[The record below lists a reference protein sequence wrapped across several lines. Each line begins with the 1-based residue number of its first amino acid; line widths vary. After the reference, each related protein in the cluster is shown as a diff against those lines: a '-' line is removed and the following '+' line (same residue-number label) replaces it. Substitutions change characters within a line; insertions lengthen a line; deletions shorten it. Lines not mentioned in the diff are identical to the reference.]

1 MGLDQEPAAG
11 AAEDSPEDSPEDGAP
26 ARGGTFEAFGDSAET
41 RALLGRLPE
50 VLGDCAARE
59 SALQRFRV
67 IMDKYQQQPHL
78 LDPHLEWMMNLLL
91 EIVQDKTSPVDLVH
105 LAFKFLYIITKVRG
119 YKTFLRLFPH
129 EVADVQPVLDMFTN
143 QNPKDHE
150 TWETRYMLL
159 LWLSMTCLIPFDF
172 TRLDGNLHTQ
182 PGQTRMS
189 ITDRILQIA
198 QSYLVVSDKARD
210 AAAVLVSKFITRPD
224 VKQKMADFLDWSLC
238 TLARS
243 SFQTIEGVITMDGM
257 LQALAQIFKHG
268 KRDDCLPYAA
278 TVLKCLDG
286 CRIPDSN
293 QTLLRKLR
301 VKLVQ
306 RLGLTFLKPRVAKW
320 RYQRGCRSLAAN
332 LQASTQSQREA
343 RAHVETPDSEEGYD
357 VPEEVESVLE
367 QLLVGLKDKDTV
379 VRWSAAKGIGR
390 VAGRLPQEL
399 ADDVVGSVLDC
410 FSFQETDNAWHGGC
424 LALAELGRRGLLLPP
439 RLPDVVPVI
448 LKALTYEEK
457 RGACSV
463 GDNVRDA
470 ACYVCWAFA
479 RAYEPQELKPFVAR
493 ISSALV
499 IATVFDR
506 NVNCRRAASA
516 AFQENVGRQGTFP
529 HGIDILTTADYFAV
543 GNRSNCFLVISM
555 FIAGF
560 PEYTRPMIDHL
571 LTMKISHWDG
581 VIRELSAKALHNL
594 VQQAPEYSAAQVFPR
609 LLSMT
614 QSTDLHTRHGAVLTC
629 AEVAHS
635 LYRLAVREDRPVADY
650 LDETVVQGLKQIH
663 QQLYDR
669 QLYRGLG
676 GELMR
681 QAVCVLIENLSLSKM
696 PFRGDAVIDGWQWLI
711 SDTLRNLHHVSSH
724 SRQQIKEAAA
734 SALAALCSEYYT
746 EEPGKADSA
755 GQEGLAE
762 KYLAELQSPEEMTR
776 CGFAM
781 ALGALPGFLLRGRL
795 QQVLAGLRAVTL
807 SSEDVSFA
815 ESRRDAVKAI
825 ARICQT
831 VGVRAEG
838 TPDEVV
844 CKGNVS
850 QIYSTLLDCLRD
862 YTTDS
867 RGDVGAWVREAAMTS
882 LMDLTLLLGRDQ
894 PELIEAPTCQRV
906 MCCLAQQASEKID
919 HFRAHAAHVFMT
931 LLHAAG
937 SAGPTVPHVPHRAEL
952 EQLFPRSEAA
962 SVNWTAPSQAFPRIT
977 QLLGL
982 PAYRYHVLLGLA
994 VSVGGLTESTVRHST
1009 QSLFAHMKG
1018 IQNDPQAL
1026 ESFSGTLLQVF
1037 EDNLLNDRV
1046 SVPLLKM
1053 LDQMLANGC
1062 FDIFTAEED
1071 HPFCVKLL
1079 ELCKAETSKSKDV
1092 QKLRSSIAVFCGM
1105 AQFPGGVRRKVL
1117 LQLLL
1122 LLCHPFPVIRKT
1134 TASQV
1139 YEMLLTYS
1147 GVVGADVLDEVMA
1160 VLSDTAWDLELLLV
1174 RGHRNRLCDLLGV
1187 PRPQLVP
1194 KPAVR

>member
-1 MGLDQEPAAG
+1 MVAWVMLILMFF
-11 AAEDSPEDSPEDGAP
+11 S
-26 ARGGTFEAFGDSAET
+26 
-41 RALLGRLPE
+41 L
-50 VLGDCAARE
+50 
-59 SALQRFRV
+59 V

-78 LDPHLEWMMNLLL
+78 LDPHLEWMMNFLL
-91 EIVQDKTSPVDLVH
+91 EIVQDKTSPPDLVH

-172 TRLDGNLHTQ
+172 SRLDGNLHTE

-198 QSYLVVSDKARD
+198 KSYLVVSDKARD

-243 SFQTIEGVITMDGM
+243 SFQTIEGVITMDGT

-278 TVLKCLDG
+278 TVLDCLDG

-332 LQASTQSQREA
+332 LQAGTQSQREA
-343 RAHVETPDSEEGYD
+343 QTHAETPDSEEGYD
-357 VPEEVESVLE
+357 VPEEVESVIE

-479 RAYEPQELKPFVAR
+479 RAYEPQELKPFVAE

-560 PEYTRPMIDHL
+560 PEYTQPMIDHL
-571 LTMKISHWDG
+571 LTMKVSHWDG

-594 VQQAPEYSAAQVFPR
+594 VQQAPAYSATQVFPR

-614 QSTDLHTRHGAVLTC
+614 RSPDLHTRHGAVLAC

-635 LYRLAVREDRPVADY
+635 LYTLAVQEDRPVADY
-650 LDETVVQGLKQIH
+650 LDETAVQGLKQIH

-681 QAVCVLIENLSLSKM
+681 QAVCVLIESLSLSKM

-711 SDTLRNLHHVSSH
+711 SDTLRNLHHISSH
-724 SRQQIKEAAA
+724 SRQQIKEAAV
-734 SALAALCSEYYT
+734 SALAALCNEYYM
-746 EEPGKADSA
+746 EEPGEAHSA
-755 GQEGLAE
+755 GQEGLVE
-762 KYLAELQSPEEMTR
+762 KYLLELQNPEEMTR
-776 CGFAM
+776 CGFSM

-807 SSEDVSFA
+807 FSEDVSFA
-815 ESRRDAVKAI
+815 ESRRDALKAI

-831 VGVRAEG
+831 VGVRADG
-838 TPDEVV
+838 TPDMVV

-850 QIYSTLLDCLRD
+850 QIYCTLLDCLSD

-931 LLHAAG
+931 LLH
-937 SAGPTVPHVPHRAEL
+937 SAGPAGPTIPHVPHRREL
-952 EQLFPRSEAA
+952 EKFFPRSEVA

-977 QLLGL
+977 RLLGL
-982 PAYRYHVLLGLA
+982 PTYRYHVLLGLA
-994 VSVGGLTESTVRHST
+994 VSVGGLTESTVRYST

-1026 ESFSGTLLQVF
+1026 ENFSGTLLQVF

-1053 LDQMLANGC
+1053 LDQMLAHGC
-1062 FDIFTAEED
+1062 FDIFTTEED

-1079 ELCKAETSKSKDV
+1079 ALCKAEINKSKDV

-1147 GVVGADVLDEVMA
+1147 DVVGTDVLDEVMA
-1160 VLSDTAWDLELLLV
+1160 VLSDTAWDSELLLV
-1174 RGHRNRLCDLLGV
+1174 RGQRNHLCDLLGV

-1194 KPAVR
+1194 KPAAR